1 METGGFRRFIHYPRV
16 VRANSFSSTKGTS
29 NAIARRSSCSFR
41 VSSFPAPSSHHR
53 REIMHDLRRYVPLME
68 LKCAKRHVKSGVAFT
83 APRQF
88 AHRSVRIACD
98 CSRDKGSRIREPEVD
113 VEVVSTG
120 ACAISGS
127 QSLSLFRLCRLL
139 FVCPIAIGID
149 GTTLS
154 IEFSS
159 IFRQYISTIST
170 LSVRKNQFLLGRS
183 SGDHGDV

>member
-1 METGGFRRFIHYPRV
+1 MRV
-16 VRANSFSSTKGTS
+16 
-29 NAIARRSSCSFR
+29 
-41 VSSFPAPSSHHR
+41 
-53 REIMHDLRRYVPLME
+53 
-68 LKCAKRHVKSGVAFT
+68 
-83 APRQF
+83 
-88 AHRSVRIACD
+88 ACGR
-98 CSRDKGSRIREPEVD
+98 SRDKGSRIREPEVD
-113 VEVVSTG
+113 AEVVSTG

-127 QSLSLFRLCRLL
+127 QSLSLFRRLL

-149 GTTLS
+149 GTILVS